1 MSEIELKT
9 DVLRPF
15 GPMMLNVM
23 LPEQHIN
30 KLIEM
35 TDDNSHRRNMDGNLA
50 GIIKSE
56 PKLSDEDLESSG
68 FKNVFESIGKEFVYT
83 ELRRNNHFEF
93 KPDIPEHK
101 ITTKLTNAWCVSQYE
116 NEYNPLHYHT
126 KCHLS
131 AVLYLK
137 IPETKPRNLPGKRDI
152 DGCIEFVNNTINMNG
167 MLEAGQYLIRP
178 QARQLIMFPSNLL
191 HTVYPFQGKGERRS
205 LAFNLSYSLGE
216 QNG

>member
-1 MSEIELKT
+1 MSEVELKT
-9 DVLRPF
+9 DILRPF
-15 GPMMLNVM
+15 GPMMLSVM

-35 TDDNSHRRNMDGNLA
+35 TDNNSHRRKMEGNLA

-56 PKLSDEDLESSG
+56 PKLSDEDLKSSG
-68 FKNVFESIGKEFVYT
+68 FKSIFESIGQQFVHT
-83 ELRRNNHFEF
+83 ELSRNNHFEF
-93 KPDIPEHK
+93 KPDTPEHK

-167 MLEAGQYLIRP
+167 MLEAGQYLVRP

-205 LAFNLSYSLGE
+205 LAFNLSYSLGA

>member
-1 MSEIELKT
+1 MIELKT

-30 KLIEM
+30 KLIKM
-35 TDDNSHRRNMDGNLA
+35 TDDNSHRHNMDGNLA

-68 FKNVFESIGKEFVYT
+68 FKNVFESIGKEFVHT
-83 ELRRNNHFEF
+83 ELSRNNHFEF

-137 IPETKPRNLPGKRDI
+137 IPETTPRNLPGKRDI